1 MVSEELKAIIDT
13 LKNQG
18 RQTESDMDFF
28 EPATED
34 QISDFEKNNN
44 LSFPSKFREWLLFSD
59 GGECFLPASVQFYGV
74 AHKPLIDVSNQ
85 TRPDDSYVVIGGTP
99 NGDPVLIKKDSET
112 ISIYNKEEGKIEE
125 EEVYDDFFAFLSNQ
139 KSMARE
145 RELVLAGK
153 GSRNWTP
160 EQREQLITKGKVYD
174 ADGKAFI
181 GQHMKSVS
189 GFPDNQGDSTSLAR
203 GTP

>member
-1 MVSEELKAIIDT
+1 MVSEELKAIIET

-18 RQTESDMDFF
+18 QQTESEMDFF
-28 EPATED
+28 EAATEE

-74 AHKPLIDVSNQ
+74 AHKPLIDVNNQ

-99 NGDPVLIKKDSET
+99 NGDPVLIKKDAET

-125 EEVYDDFFAFLSNQ
+125 EEVYDDFFAFLNG
-139 KSMARE
+139 
-145 RELVLAGK
+145 L
-153 GSRNWTP
+153 
-160 EQREQLITKGKVYD
+160 YD
-174 ADGKAFI
+174 YLGM
-181 GQHMKSVS
+181 GE
-189 GFPDNQGDSTSLAR
+189 
-203 GTP
+203 

>member
-74 AHKPLIDVSNQ
+74 AHKPLIDVNDNN
-85 TRPDDSYVVIGGTP
+85 RPDDSYVVIGALSE
-99 NGDPVLIKKDSET
+99 GDPILIKKEAET
-112 ISIYNKEEGKIEE
+112 VAIYNQEAGRIEDD
-125 EEVYDDFFAFLSNQ
+125 EVYDDFFAFLNDLYNILG
-139 KSMARE
+139 MGE
-145 RELVLAGK
+145 
-153 GSRNWTP
+153 
-160 EQREQLITKGKVYD
+160 
-174 ADGKAFI
+174 
-181 GQHMKSVS
+181 
-189 GFPDNQGDSTSLAR
+189 
-203 GTP
+203 